1 VPKFVNDSVEREKGV
16 SVMPFKAIAF
26 LLVVGLSVL
35 LFVAMRKDNR
45 ADAAAGNCYASAQGP
60 SSPTICQ

>member
-1 VPKFVNDSVEREKGV
+1 
-16 SVMPFKAIAF
+16 MPFKAIAF
-26 LLVVGLSVL
+26 LLVAGISVL
-35 LFVAMRKDNR
+35 LFVAMRSESR

>member
-1 VPKFVNDSVEREKGV
+1 MQLKVLAALLILGV
-16 SVMPFKAIAF
+16 SVM
-26 LLVVGLSVL
+26 